1 MSGIVKSII
10 LSGPSGSGKTA
21 MARRLLK
28 DYGNIFGFV
37 VSHTTRFP
45 RPMEREGVDYYY
57 VNREAIWK
65 GIAAGNFLEHTE
77 FLGNIYGTSKTSVNT
92 ASINNHVCVMDLN
105 INGVRKL
112 KTTYLMPYS
121 IYIRPTSIKMVE
133 TKLRRRNTEADD
145 EIHRRVMLA
154 KTDMDEAEEAGLFDT
169 IIIEDDVNLAY
180 SRLVQI
186 LQERI
191 RMYFNTN

>member
-21 MARRLLK
+21 IAKRLLK

-45 RPMEREGVDYYY
+45 RPMEREGVDYHY
-57 VNREAIWK
+57 VNREVIWK

-77 FLGNIYGTSKTSVNT
+77 FLGNIYGTSKTAVNT
-92 ASINNHVCVMDLN
+92 AAINNRICVMDLN
-105 INGVRKL
+105 IDGVRSL
-112 KTTYLMPYS
+112 KNTYLMPYS
-121 IYIRPTSIKMVE
+121 VYIRPTSLKMVE
-133 TKLRRRNTEADD
+133 IKLRCRNTEAND
-145 EIHRRVMLA
+145 EIHRRVILA
-154 KTDMDEAEEAGLFDT
+154 KTDMDEANEAGLFDT
-169 IIIEDDVNLAY
+169 IIIENDVNLAY
-180 SRLVQI
+180 SKLIQI
-186 LQERI
+186 LQDRI